1 MDVPEAL
8 DFVRG
13 HHRGVLATR
22 RADGRPQLSVVVA
35 AVDDAGRV
43 VISTREPAVKARNV
57 RRDPQVSLLM
67 FSDEFFGPWVQL
79 DGTATVLSLP
89 DAMEPL
95 VDYYRSLSGEHP
107 DWDEYRAAMARDRRV
122 LLQITVERAGPN
134 QAG

>member
-1 MDVPEAL
+1 MDVSEAL
-8 DFVRG
+8 DFVRN

-22 RADGRPQLSVVVA
+22 RADGRPQLSVIVA

-43 VISTREPAVKARNV
+43 VISTREPAMKARNI
-57 RRDPQVSLLM
+57 RRDPFVSLLV
-67 FSDEFFGPWVQL
+67 FTEDFFGPWVQV

-95 VDYYRSLSGEHP
+95 VDYYRRLSGEHP
-107 DWDEYRAAMARDRRV
+107 DWPDYRAAMQRDRRA
-122 LLQITVERAGPN
+122 LLQITVAQAGPN

>member
-1 MDVPEAL
+1 MDVSEAL
-8 DFVRG
+8 DFVRN

-22 RADGRPQLSVVVA
+22 RADGRPQLSVIVA

-43 VISTREPAVKARNV
+43 VISTREPAMKARNI
-57 RRDPQVSLLM
+57 RRDPFVSLLV
-67 FSDEFFGPWVQL
+67 FTEDFFGPWVQL

-95 VDYYRSLSGEHP
+95 VDYYRRLSGEHP
-107 DWDEYRAAMARDRRV
+107 DWADYRAAMQRDRRA
-122 LLQITVERAGPN
+122 LLQITVAQAGPN

>member
-1 MDVPEAL
+1 MDVSEAL
-8 DFVRG
+8 DFVRN

-22 RADGRPQLSVVVA
+22 RADGRPQLSVIVA

-43 VISTREPAVKARNV
+43 VISTREPAMKARNI
-57 RRDPQVSLLM
+57 RRDPFVSLLV
-67 FSDEFFGPWVQL
+67 FTEDFFGPWVQL

-95 VDYYRSLSGEHP
+95 VDYYRRLSGEHP
-107 DWDEYRAAMARDRRV
+107 DWPDYRAAMQRDRRA
-122 LLQITVERAGPN
+122 LLQITVAQAGPN

>member
-1 MDVPEAL
+1 MDVSEAL
-8 DFVRG
+8 DFVRN

-22 RADGRPQLSVVVA
+22 RADDRPQLSVVVA

-43 VISTREPAVKARNV
+43 VISTREPAMKARNI
-57 RRDPQVSLLM
+57 RRDPFVSLLV
-67 FSDEFFGPWVQL
+67 FTEDFFGPWVQL

-95 VDYYRSLSGEHP
+95 VDYYRRLSGEHP
-107 DWDEYRAAMARDRRV
+107 DWPDYRAAMQRDRRA
-122 LLQITVERAGPN
+122 LLQITVAQAGPN